1 MIFAK
6 GTGFPGQSG
15 HPRHPGRPSVKCIV
29 GARCFKS
36 IMEVSDVSLPI
47 GSLGCPG
54 CLSCSAL
61 LKVSFTLVIFLS
73 KVDISKR
80 I

>member
-6 GTGFPGQSG
+6 GTGFPGHPRQ
-15 HPRHPGRPSVKCIV
+15 PRHPRRPSVKCIV

-47 GSLGCPG
+47 GSLGCPDRPG
-54 CLSCSAL
+54 CLSCSAQFRT
-61 LKVSFTLVIFLS
+61 VISFCTE
-73 KVDISKR
+73 
-80 I
+80 

>member
-6 GTGFPGQSG
+6 GTGFPG
-15 HPRHPGRPSVKCIV
+15 HPGHPGRPSVKCIV

-47 GSLGCPG
+47 GSLRCPGCPG